1 MYLLVSDAALEQI
14 INGTVKHFCHF
25 FQLGLRDVAVD
36 HPVVNGL
43 ASDTQRLCKLLD
55 GELAAA
61 SFCVDVRIEQFKE
74 LLSCSLLL
82 DLSNCNYDIPKTSKC
97 KVK

>member
-1 MYLLVSDAALEQI
+1 MEQSNI
-14 INGTVKHFCHF
+14 SAIFPAWIG
-25 FQLGLRDVAVD
+25 DVAVN

-43 ASDTQRLCKLLD
+43 AGDTQRLCKLLNSQF
-55 GELAAA
+55 ATA

-74 LLSCSLLL
+74 LLSCNLLL
-82 DLSNCNYDIPKTSKC
+82 ALSNCNYDIPETSKC